1 MSDQLFQST
10 EPQLN
15 ELRTSDGF
23 HMSQRK
29 VFIEGE
35 STERMKMA
43 RADFRI
49 DPYRLA
55 RQYKANA
62 GATERMCIGDH
73 IISMR

>member
-1 MSDQLFQST
+1 MSDQLFQSI

-43 RADFRI
+43 RADFR
-49 DPYRLA
+49 
-55 RQYKANA
+55 
-62 GATERMCIGDH
+62 MFW
-73 IISMR
+73 